1 MEETTTEEVTETVTE
16 TETETTDTETAE
28 TETTTEP
35 LMAVETTTTATFDD
49 SLDVGAINQFAALG
63 TAFILFLFFL
73 IVCKGL
79 YNLFRMFF

>member
-16 TETETTDTETAE
+16 TETETETDTDTD
-28 TETTTEP
+28 TTTEP
-35 LMAVETTTTATFDD
+35 VEIVVETTTTATVEDI
-49 SLDVGAINQFAALG
+49 LDVGAINQFAALG

>member
-16 TETETTDTETAE
+16 TETETTDTET
-28 TETTTEP
+28 TTEP
-35 LMAVETTTTATFDD
+35 VEMVVETTTATVDD
-49 SLDVGAINQFAALG
+49 ILDVGAINQFAALG

>member
-1 MEETTTEEVTETVTE
+1 METTTEEVTETVTE
-16 TETETTDTETAE
+16 IETETE

-35 LMAVETTTTATFDD
+35 LMAVETTTTTSTFDD
-49 SLDVGAINQFAALG
+49 SLDVGAINQFAVLG